1 MRLITSGQIK
11 AARAL
16 LGLTVAELAKT
27 SGIGF
32 TTMVRLESAEGIPAG
47 NVKTLTSVKTAI
59 EKAGIEFIGS
69 PDEGAGVR
77 WQLKK

>member
-1 MRLITSGQIK
+1 MITSGQIK

-32 TTMVRLESAEGIPAG
+32 TTMVRLESADGVPAG
-47 NVKTLTSVKTAI
+47 NVKTLSSVKAAI
-59 EKAGIEFIGS
+59 EKAGIEFIGT
-69 PDEGAGVR
+69 PENGAGVR
-77 WQLKK
+77 WKAT